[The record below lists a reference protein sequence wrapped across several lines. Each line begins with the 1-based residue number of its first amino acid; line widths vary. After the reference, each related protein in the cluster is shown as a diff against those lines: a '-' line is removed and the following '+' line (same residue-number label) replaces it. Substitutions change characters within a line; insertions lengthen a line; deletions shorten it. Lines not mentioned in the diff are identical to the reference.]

1 MKAYKANTLKWTQAN
16 GYETTDNIVIGL
28 LNKKTDA
35 WTIAYEVEEGASAK
49 FMVDKET
56 VQAVE
61 AKKVT
66 DDVGKVYWFE
76 EVNDE
81 QIALF

>member
-1 MKAYKANTLKWTQAN
+1 MKAYKANTIRWTQEN
-16 GYETTDNIVIGL
+16 GYGTTDNIIIGL
-28 LNKKTDA
+28 LNKTTDV

-49 FMVDKET
+49 FMVDRDT
-56 VQAVE
+56 VTE
-61 AKKVT
+61 IEFEKVT
-66 DDVGKVYWFE
+66 DDVSKVYWFE